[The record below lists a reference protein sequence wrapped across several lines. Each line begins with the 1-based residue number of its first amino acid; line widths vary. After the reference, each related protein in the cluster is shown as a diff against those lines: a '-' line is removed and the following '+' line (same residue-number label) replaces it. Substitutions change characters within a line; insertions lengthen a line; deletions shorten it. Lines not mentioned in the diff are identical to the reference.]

1 MNQFHWNVKGEDN
14 FVDSLRGVDKI
25 LKLLENVWKGTKAN
39 AFFLEYLKG
48 SFKDFLSQIFRHLLP
63 TKRYQKPLWN
73 LPKLKNERWGSKVIT
88 KIIQN
93 NLLLNTQGQLFN
105 LHIHLFTHSQG
116 IPKLGVKFHECTRM
130 HNHSWNWQYL
140 FYDLSCFINVD
151 DIVFHGLSWPGI
163 VFHCN
168 VFVSNVSDRNWLFW
182 WWYLCGVC
190 VIIFDDDWWW

>member
-1 MNQFHWNVKGEDN
+1 M
-14 FVDSLRGVDKI
+14 
-25 LKLLENVWKGTKAN
+25 
-39 AFFLEYLKG
+39 
-48 SFKDFLSQIFRHLLP
+48 
-63 TKRYQKPLWN
+63 
-73 LPKLKNERWGSKVIT
+73 
-88 KIIQN
+88 
-93 NLLLNTQGQLFN
+93 LNTQGQLFN

-140 FYDLSCFINVD
+140 FYDLSCFINFD

-190 VIIFDDDWWW
+190 DYLWWWLMMIRKCWLVWWWYLCGVWECGIMPNISIKSLPMTPSIHHALKTKANKIGY